1 MVAAFIE
8 HSIGGSGAEGA
19 RNPWTIAAV
28 ASFREP
34 GHVGPEPWLAQLAGR
49 GRGAL
54 SDPTKEFLR
63 LGLTISSN
71 EQRRPAD

>member
-8 HSIGGSGAEGA
+8 HSIGERGADGA
-19 RNPWTIAAV
+19 LNPRTIAAV

-34 GHVGPEPWLAQLAGR
+34 GHVGPEPSLAQLAGR

-54 SDPTKEFLR
+54 SDLTKESS
-63 LGLTISSN
+63 LG
-71 EQRRPAD
+71 PHDF